1 VSVQDFSPV
10 SDDEKWGRTRALDS
24 LRNSYDT
31 IPVSVDKDL
40 AGHRHAIPKHVELEL
55 KYFQVSKGRKRL
67 VEANLFF
74 SDLCTTQA
82 PRHFGGSPDILDMM
96 NERGIL
102 PCDVDINGK
111 IASQGYNLEI
121 HYYPLPWFDLLN
133 RFEFS
138 QSIYFIFYTLI
149 ALVICSI
156 GGFVYEVNRLLTK
169 LRHPPRFMGLSLVQL
184 VSRPQLEGLLL
195 AIVPYMAVI
204 LTIHSWFSDSS
215 SWFEGMRGA
224 WSDSSKIDARTEM
237 NNSMCRLGSALVV
250 LGFFT
255 IYRTTQ
261 VLIPHTPDQISGE
274 GQSAGA
280 LKSKRSHFLWISLS
294 IVAVLMCVWEF
305 SYSETFKDNLFRF
318 KVLFQMMQI
327 LLDLILSSIM
337 GDRLL
342 AAPLLVS
349 IQMAEMLITC
359 GAHNFVD
366 FTLVFLLEVALN
378 VFQRLLLYPLIKTI
392 TVLWPRWKILVSRAV
407 NNRGLT
413 IEEKKRRELEFKKV
427 NEEIEVRTEGIEP
440 LLDSLSIYSMEKIG
454 GMLLPFMCLLLIL
467 LYRETEMASRYNI
480 NQHDLLY
487 YCLFAFYMIPWMSFV
502 DSLVLSSQELLYGWR
517 MHDYLS
523 FQRWR
528 FANRAHRWILLSQ
541 KDESITVSLQNI
553 DLLCFSSQYY
563 FILTLVC
570 IGFGTN
576 MLGLTICLRKK
587 YNFLA
592 DPVFP
597 LIVALVILLSE
608 LIVQVCI
615 LISNIEVDVIYWNGI
630 WRVFE
635 GKGVMDDVIAAK
647 LAIGEGRQEDLEE
660 ERQDLI
666 ALNSDSFRRKFVD
679 KNRPWIL
686 QHLVQ
691 LITPRSFQSSGP
703 DNRPLVDYIRNVY
716 SDLQTVGQGARRPGD
731 NSDVSSDDSSD
742 DEFEMRRRWERTP
755 LDGSRLQIAQIWL
768 QKARKRRIFTR
779 TIFGIIDKRKDDHCH
794 SCFQTVSHDSLTAGL
809 AWEGEYSTSAIDD
822 LIHRFE
828 DNYGPEECSP
838 DLWKAFFRKH
848 AMFYTICND
857 CMRRMHMKSSRG
869 SALHDTIRPEGIS
882 SDDETDSQVEEDHT
896 KMDFIIFDPATAEGT
911 MLSRW
916 LSAAREK
923 LGDSDYHRGSNETE
937 TAQYLEQLRA
947 KSDRKSMKA
956 NRQEFEEEVEISD
969 NARRILLDWLA
980 SVR

>member
-1 VSVQDFSPV
+1 MSAHDFSPPPGKN
-10 SDDEKWGRTRALDS
+10 SDKWGRTRALDS
-24 LRNSYDT
+24 LRNSYDA
-31 IPVSVDKDL
+31 IPVSVDKNL
-40 AGHRHAIPKHVELEL
+40 AGHRHAIPKNVELEL
-55 KYFQVSKGRKRL
+55 KYYQVTKERKRL
-67 VEANLFF
+67 VEANIFF

-82 PRHFGGSPDILDMM
+82 PRHFGGSHEILDLM

-102 PCDVDINGK
+102 PCDVDINGEIK
-111 IASQGYNLEI
+111 SHGYNLEI

-138 QSIYFIFYTLI
+138 QGIYFIFYTVI

-156 GGFVYEVNRLLTK
+156 GGFVYGMNRMLTK
-169 LRHPPRFMGLSLVQL
+169 LRYPPRFMGMSFLQL
-184 VSRPQLEGLLL
+184 TSKPQLEGLLL
-195 AIVPYMAVI
+195 AIIPYMAAI

-215 SWFEGMRGA
+215 SWFEGVRGA
-224 WSDSSKIDARTEM
+224 WSDDSKIDAKTEL

-261 VLIPHTPDQISGE
+261 VLIPSKAGGSSIE
-274 GQSAGA
+274 GQQSEGS
-280 LKSKRSHFLWISLS
+280 LTSKRSHFLWISLA
-294 IVAVLMCVWEF
+294 IEAILMCVWEF
-305 SYSETFKDNLFRF
+305 SYSEMFKNNLFRF

-327 LLDLILSSIM
+327 LLDLLLSFIM

-378 VFQRLLLYPLIKTI
+378 VFQRLLLYPLIKTT
-392 TVLWPRWKILVSRAV
+392 TVLWPRWKILVSKAV

-413 IEEKKRRELEFKKV
+413 IEAKKQREMALKSV
-427 NEEIEVRTEGIEP
+427 NEEIEFRTEGIEP
-440 LLDSLSIYSMEKIG
+440 LLDSLSIYSMEKTG

-487 YCLFAFYMIPWMSFV
+487 YCLFAFYMQPWMSVV

-517 MHDYLS
+517 MFDYLS
-523 FQRWR
+523 FQKWR
-528 FANRAHRWILLSQ
+528 FANRANMWNLLSQ
-541 KDESITVSLQNI
+541 EDGSVSRALQSM

-563 FILTLVC
+563 FILTMIS

-576 MLGLTICLRKK
+576 MFGLTICLRKK

-597 LIVALVILLSE
+597 LIVAIVILWSE
-608 LIVQVCI
+608 LIARVCVW
-615 LISNIEVDVIYWNGI
+615 ISNNKVEFICWNGI
-630 WRVFE
+630 WRVAE
-635 GKGVMDDVIAAK
+635 GKGVTDDVIAAK

-660 ERQDLI
+660 ERHDLM
-666 ALNSDSFRRKFVD
+666 ALNSESFRRKFID

-686 QHLVQ
+686 QHLIQ
-691 LITPRSFQSSGP
+691 LITPRSLQSIGP

-716 SDLQTVGQGARRPGD
+716 SDLQTVGEGARRPGD
-731 NSDVSSDDSSD
+731 NADISDDSSD
-742 DEFEMRRRWERTP
+742 DEFEMRRQWERKP
-755 LDGSRLQIAQIWL
+755 LDGSRLLIAQIWL
-768 QKARKRRIFTR
+768 QKARKRRVFTS
-779 TIFGIIDKRKDDHCH
+779 TISGIIDKRKDDHCH
-794 SCFQTVSHDSLTAGL
+794 SCYQTYSYDSLTAGL
-809 AWEGEYSTSAIDD
+809 AWEGDYSTTAIDN
-822 LIHRFE
+822 LIHLFE
-828 DNYGPEECSP
+828 DSYGPEECSP

-848 AMFYTICND
+848 ALFYTICSD
-857 CMRRMHMKSSRG
+857 CTKKTLKSSRAR
-869 SALHDTIRPEGIS
+869 ALHNIYRPESAS
-882 SDDETDSQVEEDHT
+882 SDDETNSEVDEDDRA
-896 KMDFIIFDPATAEGT
+896 MEMIIFDPDTTEGT

-916 LSAAREK
+916 LCAARDK
-923 LGDSDYHRGSNETE
+923 LGGTYPRRRSIKSTHDSKGR
-937 TAQYLEQLRA
+937 
-947 KSDRKSMKA
+947 KA
-956 NRQEFEEEVEISD
+956 NRQEFEEINIS
-969 NARRILLDWLA
+969 NKARSILLNWLNQA
-980 SVR
+980 RSE